1 MLSEREWKN
10 FKIWASKAKD
20 GEALKVVAAL
30 VWIVQDLRDQLKS
43 LDQRLCVLEER
54 CGKHLCKCAGCGG
67 ERSAHNI
74 VQRGDGD
81 QENGR

>member
-1 MLSEREWKN
+1 MLSEKEWRD
-10 FKIWASKAKD
+10 FKMKASKAKSD
-20 GEALKVVAAL
+20 EALKVVAAL

-74 VQRGDGD
+74 VQGSDSD